1 MEINTNNVGTTST
14 SSMDRSSSSSTSV
27 QQTRTEKTQEDV
39 EKAQDATNVQELQ
52 KELQNL
58 TEQLNNE
65 LNPLNMNVQF
75 GFNDDIES
83 MFVTVSEKDT
93 NKLIR
98 KIPSDE
104 AIELMKKMREIV
116 GIIFDKKG

>member
-1 MEINTNNVGTTST
+1 MEINTSNVGMTPTAQTTG
-14 SSMDRSSSSSTSV
+14 SSNV
-27 QQTRTEKTQEDV
+27 KQTKVEKAQEEV
-39 EKAQDATNVQELQ
+39 EKAQDASSVQELQ

-58 TEQLNNE
+58 TDQLNE
-65 LNPLNMNVQF
+65 EMNPLNMNVKF
-75 GFNDDIES
+75 GFSDDIES